1 MIIIGEKLNGS
12 IPSMAK
18 AIAARDEKKIR
29 RLAVQQEE
37 AGADY
42 LDVCASVPEAIEEE
56 TLKWMLELIQEESD
70 LPICLDSPSPDTIL
84 KAMKYV
90 KKPGLINSVSMEG
103 NKIDKIFP
111 VIAGTRWKCIALCSD
126 EKGIPP
132 TAERRFAVLE
142 RILNAADKY
151 GIAHNR
157 LFIDPLVEMLCTSED
172 GVATVTETIRGIRER
187 DEDVNIVGAVS
198 NISFNLPARA
208 LINQA
213 FVTIA
218 ISAGMNAGILD
229 PLNRD
234 MRGAIYA
241 AEACMGLDDFCME
254 YIGAF
259 REGRIGPLPKA

>member
-12 IPSMAK
+12 IPSIGK
-18 AIAARDEKKIR
+18 AIAERNEKKLR
-29 RLAVQQEE
+29 RLAVQQED

-42 LDVCASVPEAIEEE
+42 LDVCASVPEDIEEE
-56 TLKWMLELIQEESD
+56 TLKWMLELVQEESS
-70 LPICLDSPSPDTIL
+70 LPICLDSPSPNTIVN
-84 KAMKYV
+84 AMQYV

-103 NKIDKIFP
+103 DKISKIFP
-111 VIAGTRWKCIALCSD
+111 AIADTRWKCIALCSD
-126 EKGIPP
+126 EKGIPA
-132 TAERRFAVLE
+132 TAAKRLEVLD
-142 RILNAADKY
+142 RILAEADKY

-172 GVATVTETIRGIRER
+172 GIATVMETIRGIRER
-187 DEDVNIVGAVS
+187 DEDVHIVGAIS

-213 FVTIA
+213 FATLA
-218 ISAGMNAGILD
+218 ISAGMDAGILD

-234 MRGAIYA
+234 MRSAIYA
-241 AEACMGLDDFCME
+241 AEACMGLDDYCME

-259 REGRIGPLPKA
+259 REGLIGPLPKE

>member
-12 IPSMAK
+12 IPSVAR
-18 AIAARDEKKIR
+18 AIANRDEKRIR
-29 RLAVQQEE
+29 RLAIQQEE

-42 LDVCASVPEAIEEE
+42 LDVCASVPEDVEEE
-56 TLKWMLELIQEESD
+56 TLKWMLELVQEESD

-84 KAMKYV
+84 KTMQYV

-103 NKIDKIFP
+103 DKIAKIFP
-111 VIAGTRWKCIALCSD
+111 AIADTRWKCIALCSD

-132 TAERRFAVLE
+132 TAAKRLDVLK
-142 RILNAADKY
+142 RILAEADNY
-151 GIAHNR
+151 GIKHNR

-172 GVATVTETIRGIRER
+172 GIATVSETIRGIREL
-187 DEDVNIVGAVS
+187 DEDLHIVGAVS
-198 NISFNLPARA
+198 NISFNLPARS

-213 FVTIA
+213 FVTLAIA
-218 ISAGMNAGILD
+218 AGMDAGILD

-234 MRGAIYA
+234 MRSAIYA
-241 AEACMGLDDFCME
+241 AEACMGLDDYCME

-259 REGRIGPLPKA
+259 REGRIGPLPKE

>member
-12 IPSMAK
+12 IPSVGK
-18 AIAARDEKKIR
+18 AIAERNEKRIR
-29 RLAVQQEE
+29 SLAAKQEE

-42 LDVCASVPEAIEEE
+42 LDVCASVPEDVEEE
-56 TLKWMLELIQEESD
+56 TLKWMLDLVQEESD
-70 LPICLDSPSPDTIL
+70 LPICLDSPSPDTIV

-103 NKIDKIFP
+103 DKISKIFP
-111 VIAGTRWKCIALCSD
+111 AIAGTRWKCIALCSD
-126 EKGIPP
+126 EKGIPA
-132 TAERRFAVLE
+132 TAERRLEVFE
-142 RILNAADKY
+142 RILAEADKY

-172 GVATVTETIRGIRER
+172 GISTVMDTIKGIRER
-187 DEDVNIVGAVS
+187 DEDVHIVGAIS

-208 LINQA
+208 LINQTFA
-213 FVTIA
+213 TLAIA
-218 ISAGMNAGILD
+218 AGMDAGILD
-229 PLNRD
+229 PMNRD

-241 AEACMGLDDFCME
+241 AEACMGLDDYCME

-259 REGRIGPLPKA
+259 REGLIGPLPKN